1 MNTAAFSFGISAS
14 FTMNIFVFATY
25 CVLLL
30 NMENCHADVS
40 QEARQVI
47 DGQQYSIVDTQL
59 DRNKR
64 PRRVSSPEPN
74 TVLCIILF
82 LYLHL

>member
-1 MNTAAFSFGISAS
+1 
-14 FTMNIFVFATY
+14 MNIFVFATY

-40 QEARQVI
+40 QEARQVH
-47 DGQQYSIVDTQL
+47 DGQYSIVDTQL

-64 PRRVSSPEPN
+64 PRRVSSWLNYN
-74 TVLCIILF
+74 TRYYSF
-82 LYLHL
+82 LYPNFSENYAN